1 MAILNSPIMHG
12 AKGKL
17 DGSSLRQRYGRTIIS
32 ARPSGKRSMNAA
44 QLQQADY
51 FGTAVETMR
60 YVPNYPQRA
69 YLKDTSKSRSAYNV
83 CISNVVKAMR
93 AASIPADSVPSF
105 RTLVAAL
112 RSAGA
117 FSAIGIPAD
126 VDIAISEGNIVVT
139 APEDAVMDVYYSTG
153 AFAKM
158 LQVNLTKDT
167 ESTTAVPAGA
177 TCVLCVV
184 RINDQPVTLEATSTT
199 LLSE

>member
-1 MAILNSPIMHG
+1 MHG

-17 DGSSLRQRYGRTIIS
+17 DGSSLRQRYGRTIMS

-44 QLQQADY
+44 QLEQADF
-51 FGTAVETMR
+51 FGTAVESLR

-69 YLKDTSKSRSAYNV
+69 YLKDTSRSRSAYNV
-83 CISNVVKAMR
+83 CVSNVVKAMR
-93 AASIPADSVPSF
+93 TASIPADSLASF
-105 RTLVAAL
+105 RTIVSAL
-112 RSAGA
+112 RAANA

-139 APEDAVMDVYYSTG
+139 APEDAVMDIYYSSG

-158 LQVNLTKDT
+158 QQVNLTKDT
-167 ESTTAVPAGA
+167 QSTTAVPAGA
-177 TCVLCVV
+177 TCVLCVI
-184 RINDQPVTLEATSTT
+184 RINDQPVTLEASSTT

>member
-1 MAILNSPIMHG
+1 MHG

-17 DGSSLRQRYGRTIIS
+17 DGSSLRQRYGRTIMS
-32 ARPSGKRSMNAA
+32 ARPTGKRSMNAA
-44 QLQQADY
+44 QLMQADY
-51 FGTAVETMR
+51 FGTAVESLR

-69 YLKDTSKSRSAYNV
+69 FLKDTSKSRSSYNV
-83 CISNVVKAMR
+83 CVSNVVKAMR
-93 AASIPADSVPSF
+93 AATIPADSVPSF

-126 VDIAISEGNIVVT
+126 VDIEISGGNIVVT
-139 APEDAVMDVYYSTG
+139 APEDAVMDIYYSTG

-158 LQVNLTKDT
+158 QQVNLTKDT

-177 TCVLCVV
+177 TCVLCVI
-184 RINDQPVTLEATSTT
+184 RINDQPVTLEASSTT

>member
-1 MAILNSPIMHG
+1 MHG

-17 DGSSLRQRYGRTIIS
+17 DGSSLRQRYGRTIMS

-44 QLQQADY
+44 QLEQADY
-51 FGTAVETMR
+51 FGTAVESLR

-69 YLKDTSKSRSAYNV
+69 YLKDTSRGRSSYNV
-83 CISNVVKAMR
+83 CVSNVVKAMR
-93 AASIPADSVPSF
+93 AASIPADSLASF
-105 RTLVAAL
+105 RTIVSAL
-112 RSAGA
+112 RAANA

-126 VDIAISEGNIVVT
+126 VDITISEGNIVVT
-139 APEDAVMDVYYSTG
+139 APEDAVMDIYYSSG

-158 LQVNLTKDT
+158 QQVNLTKNT
-167 ESTTAVPAGA
+167 QSTTAVPAGA

>member
-1 MAILNSPIMHG
+1 MHG

-17 DGSSLRQRYGRTIIS
+17 DGSSLRQRYGRTIMS
-32 ARPSGKRSMNAA
+32 ARPSGKRTMNAA
-44 QLQQADY
+44 QLMQADY
-51 FGTAVETMR
+51 FGTAVESLR

-83 CISNVVKAMR
+83 CVSNIVKAMR
-93 AASIPADSVPSF
+93 TANIPADSVPSF
-105 RTLVAAL
+105 RTIVAAL
-112 RSAGA
+112 RSADA
-117 FSAIGIPAD
+117 FSAVGNPAN
-126 VDIAISEGNIVVT
+126 VEIAISEGNIVVT
-139 APEDAVMDVYYSTG
+139 APEKAVMDVYYSTG

-167 ESTTAVPAGA
+167 QSTTAVPAGA

-184 RINDQPVTLEATSTT
+184 RINDEPVTLEASVTT

>member
-1 MAILNSPIMHG
+1 MHG

-17 DGSSLRQRYGRTIIS
+17 DGSSLRQRYGRTIMS
-32 ARPSGKRSMNAA
+32 ARPTGKRSMNAA
-44 QLQQADY
+44 QLMQADY
-51 FGTAVETMR
+51 FGTAVESLR

-69 YLKDTSKSRSAYNV
+69 FLKDTSKSRSSYNV
-83 CISNVVKAMR
+83 CVSNVVKAMR
-93 AASIPADSVPSF
+93 TATIPADSVPSF

-112 RSAGA
+112 RSASA

-126 VDIAISEGNIVVT
+126 VDIEISGGNIVVT
-139 APEDAVMDVYYSTG
+139 APEDAVMDVYYSSG

-158 LQVNLTKDT
+158 LLVNLTKDT

-177 TCVLCVV
+177 TCVLCVI
-184 RINDQPVTLEATSTT
+184 RINDQPVTLEASSTT

>member
-1 MAILNSPIMHG
+1 MHG

-17 DGSSLRQRYGRTIIS
+17 DGSSLRQRYGRTIMS
-32 ARPSGKRSMNAA
+32 ARPTGKRSMNAD
-44 QLQQADY
+44 QLKQAEF

-69 YLKDTSKSRSAYNV
+69 YLKDTSKGRSAYNV

-112 RSAGA
+112 RSADA
-117 FSAIGIPAD
+117 FSAIGVPAD
-126 VDIAISEGNIVVT
+126 VDIAISDGNIVVT

-167 ESTTAVPAGA
+167 KSTTAVPAGA

-184 RINDQPVTLEATSTT
+184 RINDQPVTLEASSTT

>member
-1 MAILNSPIMHG
+1 MHG

-17 DGSSLRQRYGRTIIS
+17 DGSSLRQRYGRTIMS
-32 ARPSGKRSMNAA
+32 ARPTGKRSMNAA
-44 QLQQADY
+44 QQMQADY
-51 FGTAVETMR
+51 FGTAVESLR

-69 YLKDTSKSRSAYNV
+69 FLKDTSKSRSSYNV
-83 CISNVVKAMR
+83 CVSNVVKAMR
-93 AASIPADSVPSF
+93 TATIPADSVPSF

-126 VDIAISEGNIVVT
+126 VDIEISGGNIVVT
-139 APEDAVMDVYYSTG
+139 APEDAVMDIYYSTG

-158 LQVNLTKDT
+158 QQVNLTKDT

-177 TCVLCVV
+177 TCVLCVI
-184 RINDQPVTLEATSTT
+184 RINDQPVTLEASSTT

>member
-1 MAILNSPIMHG
+1 MHG

-17 DGSSLRQRYGRTIIS
+17 DGSSLRQRYGRTIMS
-32 ARPSGKRSMNAA
+32 ARPTGKRSMNAA
-44 QLQQADY
+44 QLMQADN
-51 FGTAVETMR
+51 FGTAVESLR

-69 YLKDTSKSRSAYNV
+69 FLKDTSKSRSSYNV
-83 CISNVVKAMR
+83 CVSNLVKAMR
-93 AASIPADSVPSF
+93 AATIPADSVPSF

-117 FSAIGIPAD
+117 FSAIGNPAN

-139 APEDAVMDVYYSTG
+139 APEDAVMDVYYSSG

-177 TCVLCVV
+177 TCVLCVI
-184 RINDQPVTLEATSTT
+184 RINDEPVTLEASSTT

>member
-1 MAILNSPIMHG
+1 MHG

-17 DGSSLRQRYGRTIIS
+17 DGSSLRQRYGRTIMS
-32 ARPSGKRSMNAA
+32 ARPTGKRSMNAA
-44 QLQQADY
+44 QLMQADY
-51 FGTAVETMR
+51 FGTAVESLR

-69 YLKDTSKSRSAYNV
+69 FLKDTSKSRSSYNV
-83 CISNVVKAMR
+83 CVSNVVKAMR
-93 AASIPADSVPSF
+93 AATIPADSVPSF

-126 VDIAISEGNIVVT
+126 VDIEISGGNIVVT
-139 APEDAVMDVYYSTG
+139 APENAVMDVYYSSG

-158 LQVNLTKDT
+158 MQVNLTKDV

-177 TCVLCVV
+177 TCVLCVI
-184 RINDQPVTLEATSTT
+184 RINDQPVTLEASSTT

>member
-1 MAILNSPIMHG
+1 MHG

-17 DGSSLRQRYGRTIIS
+17 DGSSLRQRYGRTIMS
-32 ARPSGKRSMNAA
+32 ARPTGKRSMNAA
-44 QLQQADY
+44 QLMQADY
-51 FGTAVETMR
+51 FGTAVESLR

-69 YLKDTSKSRSAYNV
+69 FLKDTSKSRSSYNV
-83 CISNVVKAMR
+83 CVSNVVKAMR
-93 AASIPADSVPSF
+93 AATIPADSVPSF

-126 VDIAISEGNIVVT
+126 VDIEISGGNIVVT
-139 APEDAVMDVYYSTG
+139 APENAVMDVYFSSG

-158 LQVNLTKDT
+158 MQVNLTKDV

-177 TCVLCVV
+177 TCVLCVI
-184 RINDQPVTLEATSTT
+184 RINDQPVTLEASSTT